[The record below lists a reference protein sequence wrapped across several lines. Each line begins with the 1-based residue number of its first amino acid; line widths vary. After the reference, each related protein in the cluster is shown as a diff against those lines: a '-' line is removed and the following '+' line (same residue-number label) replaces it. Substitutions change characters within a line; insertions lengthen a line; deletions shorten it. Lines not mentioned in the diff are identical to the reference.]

1 MTKSDLISTI
11 AAAADCSKA
20 SAEVAY
26 DRLID
31 KIAGTIVAEG
41 EADIRGLG
49 IFKRERTPAREGRN
63 PRTGE
68 TIQIAAGYKVK
79 FKAAK
84 ALRDR
89 LPAAEQA
96 EAAD

>member
-1 MTKSDLISTI
+1 MPQVPQIDQRPLSGRERGFLAWGHLV
-11 AAAADCSKA
+11 AA
-20 SAEVAY
+20 
-26 DRLID
+26 
-31 KIAGTIVAEG
+31 IAGTIVAEG

-49 IFKRERTPAREGRN
+49 AFKRERTPAREGRN